1 MDSDRRKL
9 CQAGGL
15 LVLGAATGAALPGC
29 GDNGG
34 GGGACGATAFKT
46 PYGVDDVPKGSAA
59 PFFMGGDGMIG
70 YFVCQDDNGFY
81 AMDGNCTHRGCF
93 VDFDSNAKNFNCHC
107 HGATFDFNGGS
118 PTAPAPTPMPH
129 YELCLTDGVFVIDTN
144 KEVDATKRYR
154 F

>member
-1 MDSDRRKL
+1 
-9 CQAGGL
+9 
-15 LVLGAATGAALPGC
+15 VIGAATGAALP
-29 GDNGG
+29 
-34 GGGACGATAFKT
+34 ACGGSSGASGATFRT
-46 PYGVDDVPKGSAA
+46 NFGRDEVEKGTAV

-93 VDFDSNAKNFNCHC
+93 VDFLGDSKTFNCAC
-107 HGATFDFNGGS
+107 HGATYDFNGGS

-129 YELCLTDGVFVIDTN
+129 YELTLSEGVFVINTG
-144 KEVDATKRYR
+144 KEVDASKRYK